1 LFRIKNLLI
10 LFLIIL
16 TFILL
21 FPRKVTHAVVAG
33 KYNDYTKVYI
43 NNRPHKVKL
52 SKTYGLGTVLSYKY
66 NLIGIFS
73 LKEEFPLKDRI
84 MKKNINTYDLEKK
97 GPIPLASK
105 PQYYFYDGKILIPS
119 DSQKILVGKNNLN
132 MYLDSKSKLKTF
144 IITPEDYTN
153 MRIGISTTKFSSI
166 YHPNIE
172 IECLSS
178 ALLYSLRE
186 NLKLDISKNSKI
198 TITPNTVLLND
209 KELKFKERIYLKGED
224 LRINSIRRGTPDF
237 IPSYSGILEITPEN
251 DNELLIINE
260 ISLENYLVK
269 VVPSEM
275 PTIGGLES
283 LKCQAIAART
293 YALSDML
300 QCRFAEL
307 GFYVDDS
314 TQSQVY
320 NNTPTNSMATE
331 AVNLTKGLIMTNKD
345 QPIDAKY
352 YSTSPG
358 LGTLYDD
365 VWFKEY
371 GTSENKDYYFTGYY
385 INNVNKLPVSEA
397 EWLQFFK
404 STKYNAIDLESPYFR
419 WNVEIKKTPL
429 EKSLIKSLKYLF
441 ENRKDYVTVKS
452 NNSSKGFPQLKELKD
467 IKVTN
472 RSKYG
477 NIIEISFIFSNA
489 TVNVQNDYNIRSAI
503 RLSKDYTDEIIPI
516 IRHKGEPLIN
526 NNFLPS
532 SFFSI
537 EKFNDTFIIYGGG
550 YGHGVGMSQ
559 YGAMALSK
567 SGKDFKSILNTYYK
581 NISLTKLY

>member
-1 LFRIKNLLI
+1 MFKTKNLLI
-10 LFLIIL
+10 LFLVVLTLIL
-16 TFILL
+16 F

-33 KYNDYTKVYI
+33 RYNQYTKVYI
-43 NNRPHKVKL
+43 NHKLHKIKL
-52 SKTYGLGTVLSYKY
+52 SKTYSTGTVLSYKY
-66 NLIGIFS
+66 NFAGIFS
-73 LKEEFPLKDRI
+73 LKEELPLKERV
-84 MKKNINTYDLEKK
+84 MRKNVNNFDLEKK
-97 GPIPLASK
+97 GTLPLAYK
-105 PQYYFYDGKILIPS
+105 PQYYFYDGKILLPS

-132 MYLDSKSKLKTF
+132 VYLDDKNKLKTL

-153 MRIGISTTKFSSI
+153 MRVGISTTKFSSI
-166 YHPNIE
+166 YHSNIE

-178 ALLYSLRE
+178 VLLYSLRE
-186 NLKLDISKNSKI
+186 NLKLDIPKNSKI
-198 TITPNTVLLND
+198 VITPNTISLNN
-209 KELKFKERIYLKGED
+209 KEMKFKERFYIKGEN
-224 LRINSIRRGTPDF
+224 LKINSIRRGNPDF
-237 IPSYSGILEITPEN
+237 IPSYSGILEITSEK
-251 DNELLIINE
+251 DNKLLVINE
-260 ISLENYLVK
+260 IPLEDYLIK

-275 PTIGGLES
+275 PTTGGLES

-320 NNTPTNSMATE
+320 NNIPTNSIATE
-331 AVNLTKGLIMTNKD
+331 AVNLTKGIIMTHKD

-365 VWFKEY
+365 VWFKKY

-385 INNVNKLPVSEA
+385 INNINKLPINEE
-397 EWLQFFK
+397 EWLKFFK
-404 STKYNAIDLESPYFR
+404 NSKYDAIDLESPYFR
-419 WNVEIKKTPL
+419 WNVEIKKTSL

-441 ENRKDYVTVKS
+441 ENRKDYVSVRS
-452 NNSSKGFPQLKELKD
+452 NNSSKNFPELKELKD
-467 IKVTN
+467 IKVTK

-489 TVNVQNDYNIRSAI
+489 TINVQNDYNIRSAI
-503 RLSKDYTDEIIPI
+503 RLSKDYTGEIIPI
-516 IRHKGEPLIN
+516 IRHKGESLVN

-537 EKFNDTFIIYGGG
+537 EKINDNFIIHGGG

-559 YGAMALSK
+559 YGAMALSR
-567 SGKDFKSILNTYYK
+567 SGKDFKDILNTYYK
-581 NISLTKLY
+581 NINLTKLY

>member
-1 LFRIKNLLI
+1 MFKSKNLLI
-10 LFLIIL
+10 IFLIIL
-16 TFILL
+16 TFILF

-33 KYNDYTKVYI
+33 KYNQYTKVYI
-43 NNRPHKVKL
+43 NNKLHKVKL
-52 SKTYGLGTVLSYKY
+52 PKTYNMGTVLSYKY
-66 NLIGIFS
+66 NFIGIFS
-73 LKEEFPLKDRI
+73 LKEELPLKERV
-84 MKKNINTYDLEKK
+84 MKKNIDNYDLEKK
-97 GPIPLASK
+97 GFMALASK
-105 PQYYFYDGKILIPS
+105 SQYYFYDGKILVPS

-132 MYLDSKSKLKTF
+132 MYLDNRNKLKTF

-153 MRIGISTTKFSSI
+153 MRIAISTTGFSSI
-166 YHPNIE
+166 YHSNIE

-186 NLKLDISKNSKI
+186 DLNLYVSKNSKI
-198 TITPNTVLLND
+198 IITSNTVLLND
-209 KELKFKERIYLKGED
+209 KEIKFKERLYIKGEN
-224 LRINSIRRGTPDF
+224 LKVNSIKRGSPDF
-237 IPSYSGILEITPEN
+237 IPSYSGILEITSEKN
-251 DNELLIINE
+251 NNLLMINE
-260 ISLENYLVK
+260 TSLEDYLIK

-275 PTIGGLES
+275 PTTGGLES

-320 NNTPTNSMATE
+320 NNTLTNSIATE
-331 AVNLTKGLIMTNKD
+331 AVNLTKGIIMTHKD

-365 VWFKEY
+365 VWFKKY
-371 GTSENKDYYFTGYY
+371 GTSENKNYYFTGYY
-385 INNVNKLPVSEA
+385 INNINKLPVNEE
-397 EWLQFFK
+397 EWLNFFK
-404 STKYNAIDLESPYFR
+404 ISKYDAIDLESPYFR
-419 WNVEIKKTPL
+419 WNVEIKKTSL

-441 ENRKDYVTVKS
+441 ENRKDYVSIKP
-452 NNSSKGFPQLKELKD
+452 NNSSKDFPELKELKD
-467 IKVTN
+467 IKVIN

-489 TVNVQNDYNIRSAI
+489 AVNVQNDYNIRSAI
-503 RLSKDYTDEIIPI
+503 RLNKDYTGEIIPI
-516 IRHKGEPLIN
+516 IRHKGEPLVN
-526 NNFLPS
+526 NKFLPS

-537 EKFNDTFIIYGGG
+537 ERVNDNFTIYGGG

-559 YGAMALSK
+559 YGAMSLSR
-567 SGKDFKSILNTYYK
+567 SGKDFKVILNTYYK
-581 NISLTKLY
+581 NINLTKLY

>member
-1 LFRIKNLLI
+1 MSKIRNLII
-10 LFLIIL
+10 LFLVAL
-16 TFILL
+16 AFILF
-21 FPRKVTHAVVAG
+21 FPRNVTHAVVSG
-33 KYNDYTKVYI
+33 RYGQYTKVYI
-43 NNRPHKVKL
+43 NHKLHKIKL
-52 SKTYGLGTVLSYKY
+52 PKTYNIGTVLSYKY
-66 NLIGIFS
+66 NFIGIFS
-73 LKEEFPLKDRI
+73 LKEELPLKERV
-84 MKKNINTYDLEKK
+84 MKKNLNNYDLEKH
-97 GPIPLASK
+97 GITSLSYK
-105 PQYYFYDGKILIPS
+105 PNYYFYDGKILLPS
-119 DSQKILVGKNNLN
+119 DSKKILVGKNNLN
-132 MYLDSKSKLKTF
+132 MYLDHKNKLKTF
-144 IITPEDYTN
+144 IITPEDYTD
-153 MRIGISTTKFSSI
+153 MRVCISTTKFSSI
-166 YHPNIE
+166 YHSNIE

-178 ALLYSLRE
+178 AVLYSQRE
-186 NLKLDISKNSKI
+186 NFNLEVSKDSKI
-198 TITPNTVLLND
+198 IISTDTILLNN
-209 KELKFKERIYLKGED
+209 KEIKFNERLYIKGDNLK
-224 LRINSIRRGTPDF
+224 INSIRRGNPDF
-237 IPSYSGILEITPEN
+237 IPSYSGILEITREK
-251 DNELLIINE
+251 DNKLLIINE
-260 ISLENYLVK
+260 TSLEDYLIK

-275 PTIGGLES
+275 PTMGGLES

-331 AVNLTKGLIMTNKD
+331 AVNLTKGLIMTSKD

-385 INNVNKLPVSEA
+385 IKNTDRLPVNEE

-404 STKYNAIDLESPYFR
+404 STKYDAIDLESPYFR
-419 WNVEIKKTPL
+419 WNVEIKKPSL

-441 ENRKDYVTVKS
+441 ENRKDCVTVKS
-452 NNSSKGFPQLKELKD
+452 NNSSKNFPELKELKD
-467 IKVTN
+467 IKATK

-489 TVNVQNDYNIRSAI
+489 TINVQNDYNIRSAI
-503 RLSKDYTDEIIPI
+503 RLSKDYIGEIIPI

-537 EKFNDTFIIYGGG
+537 EKVNDTFIIYGGG

-581 NISLTKLY
+581 NINLTKLY